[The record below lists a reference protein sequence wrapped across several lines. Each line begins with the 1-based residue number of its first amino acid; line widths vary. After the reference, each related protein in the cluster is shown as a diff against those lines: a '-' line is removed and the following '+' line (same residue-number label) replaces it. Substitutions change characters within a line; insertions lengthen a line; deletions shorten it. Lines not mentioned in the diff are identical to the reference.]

1 MLISRIRIT
10 NFKLNNF
17 LFLFLGF
24 HYKAMSEIIIVTGL
38 PRSGT
43 SLMMQIFDKSN
54 ISVLTDGKREKDIS
68 NPEGYYELEAVKGI
82 VKDNS
87 FLKDASGKVV
97 KIVAPLTIFID
108 KSLKYKAVF
117 MRRDMDEILRS
128 QEKML
133 LKDQTSE
140 REKFRTIYE
149 FHLKKTYKFFQENKI
164 PYLDIQYKELVNEPD
179 TVLKSLIE
187 FCGLSSSVE
196 DLASVVKPELYRN
209 R

>member
-1 MLISRIRIT
+1 MET
-10 NFKLNNF
+10 VFV
-17 LFLFLGF
+17 
-24 HYKAMSEIIIVTGL
+24 VTGL

-43 SLMMQIFDKSN
+43 SLMMQIFGKSN
-54 ISVLTDGKREKDIS
+54 IPVLSDGVRSKDIN

-87 FLKDASGKVV
+87 FLTEGKGKVV
-97 KIVAPLTIFID
+97 KIVAPLPTFMD
-108 KSLKYKAVF
+108 KKLQYKVVF

-133 LKDQTSE
+133 EKDQSSE

-149 FHLKKTYKFFQENKI
+149 FHLKKTYQFFKDNNI
-164 PYLDIQYKELVNEPD
+164 PYLDVQYKELINDPEN
-179 TVLKSLIE
+179 VLRSLME
-187 FCGLSSSVE
+187 FCDMTANLE
-196 DLASVVKPELYRN
+196 DLVTVVKPELYRN